1 MGPKKQAKGKPASK
15 GKPGKG
21 KKDDKKG
28 KKGEKKKSKKQLKLE
43 KKYGGIMVDGTY
55 ILSMRR
61 DELQF
66 AAEKLKEQVTLQ
78 RSERIRYQLER
89 DFLYDLTQLY
99 LARHRELTSQ
109 IEAQTAQNN
118 RLMQDTEEMA
128 IVKGQEAKHF
138 RYEVELRK
146 ARMDMSDELRR
157 KNLNSHADRIW
168 QNACVSIDEQLD
180 LQDQREIE
188 FLKKLDE
195 TKEELNDLDSHMAE
209 MKSDME
215 KFSKDCVKKV
225 QQALKD
231 CEMIT
236 KTDSLEGEEIMN
248 EMLFSSCK
256 LNDDMFV
263 MIQDYY
269 NDMTMNNLNVII
281 MMRDRYE
288 ELFDHNKFM
297 RSEIERYEDGAYRAN
312 KIMKKL
318 KPSFLRSK
326 IKHDQTA
333 RLEKGNESTLKSIE
347 MCDQRME
354 NLTEVYKDLLKR
366 LASIT
371 DERSYFRTHSKEL
384 SLKVKESYSR
394 RYHLTDVKT
403 KMDDA
408 IRRRNKEEQNIC
420 CAFENPDAY
429 YRDVE
434 TYRAGLNKKD
444 HALDRYLRK
453 LTLSQWEIA
462 EKALKADELN

>member
-1 MGPKKQAKGKPASK
+1 MGPKKAKAKPTSKGKPA
-15 GKPGKG
+15 KG

-66 AAEKLKEQVTLQ
+66 AAEKLKEQVSLQ

-99 LARHRELTSQ
+99 LTRHRELTSQ

-118 RLMQDTEEMA
+118 RLVQDTEEMG
-128 IVKGQEAKHF
+128 IVKGQEGKHF

-146 ARMDMSDELRR
+146 ARMDMSDEIRR
-157 KNLNSHADRIW
+157 KNLNNHADRIW
-168 QNACVSIDEQLD
+168 QNACASIDEQLD
-180 LQDQREIE
+180 LQDVREVE

-195 TKEELNDLDSHMAE
+195 TKEELNDLDMHLAE
-209 MKSDME
+209 MKSDMQ
-215 KFSKDCVKKV
+215 KFAKDCVKKV

-236 KTDSLEGEEIMN
+236 KADSLEGEEIMN
-248 EMLFSSCK
+248 EMLFSSSK
-256 LNDDMFV
+256 LNDDMFST
-263 MIQDYY
+263 IQDFY

-297 RSEIERYEDGAYRAN
+297 RSEIERYEDGAFRVS

-318 KPSFLRSK
+318 KPVYSRSK
-326 IKHDQTA
+326 IKHDQIA
-333 RLEKGNESTLKSIE
+333 RLQKGNVTTIKAIE
-347 MCDQRME
+347 MCDQRTE
-354 NLTEVYKDLLKR
+354 NLTEVYKDLMNK
-366 LASIT
+366 LAAIT
-371 DERSYFRTHSKEL
+371 DECSYFRTHASEL

-394 RYHLTDVKT
+394 RYHVDDVKR
-403 KMDDA
+403 KMEEM
-408 IRRRNKEEQNIC
+408 INMRNREEAKIC
-420 CAFENPDAY
+420 TAFQDPDAY
-429 YRDVE
+429 YRE
-434 TYRAGLNKKD
+434 IEIYRAGLNKKD

-453 LTLSQWEIA
+453 LTLSQWEVA
-462 EKALKADELN
+462 EKALQADNYN